1 MGVDVVP
8 TPEVPPFDPE
18 AYVNELS
25 AYLFLERDPVPMSK
39 VETVHPLPKGA
50 EDLTLKQ
57 FVRKQNEFQL
67 ITVQGQVCVTNTPE
81 HIKKQLKAGIEAP
94 LEYWQSKAEEFKR
107 RAWDLGCPLFDETA
121 KANDYRAL
129 PEWAE
134 VGVLQPSSKPE
145 GDNFFINTHEPFCGV
160 TIGVQGAGKS
170 HTTNVIIENCMINHA
185 RNELNTPMS
194 TVVFHYDECPDRN
207 CENVTLTIPV
217 EENGQAVDSI
227 VILCSPSNFKR
238 RKKAYRR
245 IPNCTVHP
253 LLFDFEQLSSSHL
266 KKMMGVGHNDNQL
279 YMQKIITDLRQWEK
293 MGASA
298 RSYKDFKRYITERN
312 EFASGQSLP
321 LNQRLEMLESFLW
334 SSPENQGLAQM
345 CEHKS
350 PADYF
355 KPGTLVVVDLVDP
368 FIDQRAANNIFQVIL
383 SMYIEKDLPCG
394 KLTVFDE
401 AHKYMDASV
410 GNLCHDIVR
419 LVRQMRHYGI
429 RTLVSTQNPTVLH
442 SELLELCSF
451 AFLHRFHSPD
461 WFKWLQAKLQLP
473 KDSVPIIS
481 NLKTG
486 EAIVYSSRSVFSK
499 PSPSAVVGANLYRV
513 LVKERVT
520 RDCGATTL
528 NAPAPTAVAAAPTA
542 VCSSVQPLAGPPGL
556 LPGWTE
562 K

>member
-1 MGVDVVP
+1 
-8 TPEVPPFDPE
+8 
-18 AYVNELS
+18 
-25 AYLFLERDPVPMSK
+25 
-39 VETVHPLPKGA
+39 
-50 EDLTLKQ
+50 
-57 FVRKQNEFQL
+57 
-67 ITVQGQVCVTNTPE
+67 
-81 HIKKQLKAGIEAP
+81 
-94 LEYWQSKAEEFKR
+94 
-107 RAWDLGCPLFDETA
+107 
-121 KANDYRAL
+121 
-129 PEWAE
+129 
-134 VGVLQPSSKPE
+134 
-145 GDNFFINTHEPFCGV
+145 
-160 TIGVQGAGKS
+160 
-170 HTTNVIIENCMINHA
+170 
-185 RNELNTPMS
+185 MS

-207 CENVTLTIPV
+207 CENVTLTIPA
-217 EENGQAVDSI
+217 EENGQAVESI

-298 RSYKDFKRYITERN
+298 RSYKDFKRNITERN

-321 LNQRLEMLESFLW
+321 LNQRLEMLESFLV
-334 SSPENQGLAQM
+334 SSPENFGLAQM

-401 AHKYMDASV
+401 AHKYMDATV

-461 WFKWLQAKLQLP
+461 WFKYLQAKLQLP

-528 NAPAPTAVAAAPTA
+528 NAAPT
-542 VCSSVQPLAGPPGL
+542 S
-556 LPGWTE
+556 
-562 K
+562 